1 VFNLASSIQISP
13 LRLSSPKPKKYVA
26 MSFVIIDVDSIKAI
40 LLIKRFL
47 MSPATDN
54 WNIPRGK
61 SSASVPPLTSQV
73 PPYQLVLPSSVL
85 SLDQYATSLVGGS
98 RVHSERVETD
108 TNAISTAIIWVAV
121 VLREVVT
128 HSRTVRAREA
138 LKANEPG
145 ALRIVIGHADTRE
158 VGDIWL
164 SRVTDTHITL
174 SARFGVDDK
183 PTALLVCVDGLVLS
197 RAQRR

>member
-1 VFNLASSIQISP
+1 
-13 LRLSSPKPKKYVA
+13 
-26 MSFVIIDVDSIKAI
+26 
-40 LLIKRFL
+40 